1 MPFVFGEKRE
11 KLKREWLTGGL
22 LSGAAHRDGA
32 LPYALHRGADSS
44 GSGVCVYARALI
56 HIKNDMKNDIKTEK

>member
-1 MPFVFGEKRE
+1 MLFVFGEKRE
-11 KLKREWLTGGL
+11 KLKRDWLTGGL
-22 LSGAAHRDGA
+22 LSGAAHRNGA
-32 LPYALHRGADSS
+32 LSCALHRGADCS